1 MLTVI
6 RTDRHVVKETPAAKM
21 FRRRL
26 GFEDIF
32 TFWNGETGEWIL
44 SYWVDKRR
52 RICEEMEDLGMSF
65 EKVTP
70 ELVRMIVACWKPVN
84 WKVKKARLISK
95 EKDRIRNQIDR
106 IQEEQ
111 RRWDWASKK
120 LANRGIKPIPF
131 AFSSTITGGESTANV

>member
-1 MLTVI
+1 MLTII
-6 RTDRHVVKETPAAKM
+6 RPDRHVVKETPVAKM

-26 GFEDIF
+26 GFPDMF

-52 RICEEMEDLGMSF
+52 RICEEMEDLGMAF

-84 WKVKKARLISK
+84 WRVKKARLISK
-95 EKDRIRNQIDR
+95 ERDRVRNEIEK

-111 RRWDWASKK
+111 RVWDWSKK
-120 LANRGIKPIPF
+120 RMAARGLQPVPY
-131 AFSSTITGGESTANV
+131 AFSSPMSGGQVL

>member
-6 RTDRHVVKETPAAKM
+6 RPDRHVVKETPTAKL

-26 GFEDIF
+26 QFEDLF
-32 TFWNGETGEWIL
+32 TYWNGETGEWIL
-44 SYWVDKRR
+44 AYWVDKRR
-52 RICEEMEDLGMSF
+52 RLCEEMEDLGMAF

-70 ELVRMIVACWKPVN
+70 DLVNMIVACWKPVN

-95 EKDRIRNQIDR
+95 ERNRVTKEIEK

-111 RRWDWASKK
+111 KRWDWASKQLVSK
-120 LANRGIKPIPF
+120 GLRPIPF
-131 AFSSTITGGESTANV
+131 AFSSPITGGKVL